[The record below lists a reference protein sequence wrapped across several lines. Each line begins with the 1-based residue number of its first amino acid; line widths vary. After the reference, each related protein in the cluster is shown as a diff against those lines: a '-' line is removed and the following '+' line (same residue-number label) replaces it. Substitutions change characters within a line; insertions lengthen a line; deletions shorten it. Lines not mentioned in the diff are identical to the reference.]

1 MGDLTLLPDGRVF
14 LCNGA
19 QVGIQ
24 GGNGVA
30 AAAANIGTSVA
41 EIYDPSKPIGQR
53 WSQVADSLIW
63 RMYHSVAYLTPNAEV
78 CVCERAFSVCTP
90 CMCEDNR
97 CNVELCA

>member
-19 QVGIQ
+19 QVGMQ

-30 AAAANIGTSVA
+30 AAAANIGTTVA

-53 WSQVADSLIW
+53 WSQKADSMIW

-78 CVCERAFSVCTP
+78 CVREHAFAV
-90 CMCEDNR
+90 
-97 CNVELCA
+97 L